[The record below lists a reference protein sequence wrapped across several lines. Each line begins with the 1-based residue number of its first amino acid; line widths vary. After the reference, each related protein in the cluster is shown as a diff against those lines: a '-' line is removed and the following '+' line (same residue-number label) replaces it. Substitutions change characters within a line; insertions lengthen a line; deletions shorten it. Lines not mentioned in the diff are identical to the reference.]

1 MSRSNPVG
9 PVTHLLPDGGSSG
22 WRADTRRRQGSTL
35 CSRAVAVAADL
46 TVALPQGDPRRPADT
61 NTVFLR

>member
-1 MSRSNPVG
+1 MSKSNPVG
-9 PVTHLLPDGGSSG
+9 PDTHPLPDGGSSG
-22 WRADTRRRQGSTL
+22 WRADTRRRRGSTL
-35 CSRAVAVAADL
+35 CSRAAAADL